1 MTPKAASGRLLL
13 SMAINGTPANT
24 TNPFEA
30 SDYAAPNKSSEQDSD
45 DWGITWDD
53 EKGESQK
60 DSKADSLLPMPE
72 AGGKEDRVIAPF
84 DKIKRDY
91 LGSHESLYQ
100 FLTRALPR
108 DLGTVRCKIRRS
120 FTGLMHV
127 NYNQY
132 ELFLEKDDG
141 TLGPQIMEAVKH
153 KRMGFD
159 SYFQLQIGSI
169 SPTHQGTVIAE
180 QVMST
185 LGTQF
190 LLHNNVKTHSGRA
203 RDLACIHYLRTGS
216 GGGPRKMTVAIPGF
230 LKNSET
236 EFVEWGHSGSIKK
249 SNLASAIE
257 SLNFKDIQPLMNKPP
272 VWSDKRQAWTLNF
285 HGRVTRASVKN
296 FQLVRPEDHNHVV
309 LQHGRVGQDTFTMD
323 VAWPLSMIQ
332 AFAVCLSSLHS
343 KLGVE

>member
-1 MTPKAASGRLLL
+1 MLL
-13 SMAINGTPANT
+13 SMAINGTPPPAG

-30 SDYAAPNKSSEQDSD
+30 ADYKSPVKALDQAED

-53 EKGESQK
+53 EKTESPADEGSK
-60 DSKADSLLPMPE
+60 SGAGDSVPLPITG
-72 AGGKEDRVIAPF
+72 AAAEDNRKLAPF
-84 DKIKRDY
+84 VRIQKEF
-91 LGSHESLYQ
+91 LTTHEALYH
-100 FLTRALPR
+100 FLTRALPKE
-108 DLGTVRCKIRRS
+108 LGTVRCKIRRS
-120 FTGLMHV
+120 TVGMMHV
-127 NYNQY
+127 NYNRY

-141 TLGPQIMEAVKH
+141 SLGPEIMVGEKH

-159 SYFQLQIGSI
+159 SYFQMQIGSA
-169 SPTHQGTVIAE
+169 SPTHANTIIAE
-180 QVMST
+180 LGMST

-190 LLHNNVKTHSGRA
+190 LLHNNVKSHSGRA

-230 LKNSET
+230 SKGSDA
-236 EFVEWGHSGSIKK
+236 EFVEWAHGGSIKK
-249 SNLASAIE
+249 STLVNAIE

-272 VWSDKRQAWTLNF
+272 VWSEKRNAWTLNF

-323 VAWPLSMIQ
+323 VAWPLSPIQ
-332 AFAVCLSSLHS
+332 AFAVCLSSLHA